1 MRLGF
6 ILSLLV
12 LAACDR
18 VTSPGRGD
26 AGIDSLA
33 SLWEFV
39 DAGSVNF
46 NAVAGSQ
53 PDQVFVVGDFG
64 TILHYDGVT
73 LKAESSGTTN
83 HLRGV
88 AVFATSLA
96 FAVGEQG
103 TLLRRQAD
111 QWFLDPPVTQ
121 GVLNAVCAG
130 ADWAV
135 AVGEQGTI
143 LVFQNGA
150 WSLVPNTRNDNY
162 YTVTQSSTGVL
173 IGGSLG
179 VVVQVN
185 VQNHTIT
192 NQWAIP
198 GYTKVLAGSTRFG
211 EGVYFV
217 GMDGGL
223 FYWASDKA
231 TRVTGL
237 PAKFLR
243 GISVAGSN
251 AWMVGHEGV
260 VASREAGAAPILWPT
275 QDDRW
280 LVGVYA
286 ATASDIWFVGRSGLI
301 LRGPPGIFGVPVD
314 GGLHD

>member
-1 MRLGF
+1 M
-6 ILSLLV
+6 
-12 LAACDR
+12 
-18 VTSPGRGD
+18 D
-26 AGIDSLA
+26 AGT
-33 SLWEFV
+33 
-39 DAGSVNF
+39 VNF

-53 PDQVFVVGDFG
+53 PDQVFVVGDQG
-64 TILHYDGVT
+64 TILYWNGISLRQEV
-73 LKAESSGTTN
+73 SGTAN
-83 HLRGV
+83 ALRGV
-88 AVFATSLA
+88 AVFETTLA

-103 TLLRRQAD
+103 TLLRRQTE
-111 QWFLDPPVTQ
+111 QWSLDPPITLA
-121 GVLNAVCAG
+121 VLNAVCAG
-130 ADWAV
+130 PDWAV

-143 LVFQNGA
+143 LVFQNGV

-162 YTVTQSSTGVL
+162 YTVTQGSAGVL
-173 IGGSLG
+173 IGGALG
-179 VVVQVN
+179 VIVHVN
-185 VQNHTIT
+185 VKNQTIT

-198 GYTKVLAGSTRFG
+198 GYTKVLAGSARFG

-223 FYWASDKA
+223 FYWVSDKA

-243 GISVAGSN
+243 SISVVGSN
-251 AWMVGHEGV
+251 AWMVGHEGM
-260 VASREAGAAPILWPT
+260 VASREAGAAPIVWPT

-301 LRGPPGIFGVPVD
+301 LRGPPGIFGVAVD
-314 GGLHD
+314 GGVHD